1 MSVAASTPASD
12 VAPTLKLLTCNLQV
26 GIHTSAY
33 HHYLTRSWQHLLP
46 HPKRRSRLDV
56 IGNAL
61 AGFDIVG
68 LQEVDG
74 GSFRSNHV
82 NQVDYLARRS
92 DFAFHFQQLNRDLGR
107 VAQHSNGLLSR
118 LAPSQID
125 EHRLPGMRGRGAIH
139 ARYGDGPQALHV
151 FVAHLALSQR
161 GRARQLDYLGE
172 IIRPLHNVVVMG
184 DLNCTLSQ
192 LRTHP
197 RFCQALDLNPQD
209 PVASYP
215 AWQPRRALDHVLL
228 SASLGAEPPRV
239 LDAMFSDHL
248 PVAVDIHLPA
258 ACRVSIGLSA
268 TRDTAPTR

>member
-1 MSVAASTPASD
+1 MSFAASTPASD
-12 VAPTLKLLTCNLQV
+12 ISPTLRLLTCNLQV

-46 HPKRRSRLDV
+46 HPKRRSRLDQV
-56 IGNAL
+56 ASVL
-61 AGFDIVG
+61 SAFDIVG

-74 GSFRSNHV
+74 GSFRSSHV
-82 NQVDYLARRS
+82 NQVKYLAQRS
-92 DFAFHFQQLNRDLGR
+92 DFTFHFQQLNRNLGH

-139 ARYGDGPQALHV
+139 ARYGSGPDALHV

-172 IIRPLHNVVVMG
+172 IIRPLRHVAVMG
-184 DLNCTLSQ
+184 DLNCTPSQ
-192 LRTHP
+192 LRAHP
-197 RFCQALDLNPQD
+197 RFCQALDLD
-209 PVASYP
+209 PLEPLPSYP
-215 AWQPRRALDHVLL
+215 AWQPRRALDHILL
-228 SASLGAEPPRV
+228 SASLSADSPRA
-239 LDAMFSDHL
+239 LDALFSDHL

-258 ACRVSIGLSA
+258 ACRVSIGLNASRSA
-268 TRDTAPTR
+268 EG